1 PLFDA
6 SVYGDACAVGRGD
19 ADQRR
24 RGSGGLSARRER
36 LMAIKSEER
45 STMFTH
51 ESKLV
56 MDVLPWPQG
65 QGFSG
70 TANWW
75 EYVGKE
81 DEQKRL
87 DNLMGLAL
95 LDEDVRDRL
104 LDGTDDSL
112 LTAFGLSE
120 ETRTRLRTVRA
131 SSLVDLAQA
140 ITRVPY
146 QQILHPEEA

>member
-1 PLFDA
+1 
-6 SVYGDACAVGRGD
+6 
-19 ADQRR
+19 
-24 RGSGGLSARRER
+24 
-36 LMAIKSEER
+36 MAINSEER
-45 STMFTH
+45 SIMFKQ

-65 QGFSG
+65 HGFTG
-70 TANWW
+70 TAAWW
-75 EYVGKE
+75 DHVGKQ

-120 ETRTRLRTVRA
+120 ETRTRLRTVQA
-131 SSLVDLAQA
+131 TSLTDLAQA
-140 ITRVPY
+140 ITRAPC
-146 QQILHPEEA
+146 QQMLHPEEAF